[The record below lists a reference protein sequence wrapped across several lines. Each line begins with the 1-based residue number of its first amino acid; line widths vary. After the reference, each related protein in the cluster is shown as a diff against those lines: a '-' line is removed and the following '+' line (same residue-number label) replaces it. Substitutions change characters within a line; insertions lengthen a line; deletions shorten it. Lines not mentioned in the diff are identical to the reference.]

1 MLQLHHDA
9 GTASMVPHIV
19 LEELGLSYELIPV
32 NREQK
37 AHKTVQ
43 FLALNPNGLIPVL
56 VDKDFVLY
64 ETAAICL
71 YLADAYP
78 SEALLPALGSKE
90 RARCYQW
97 LIWLTNT
104 MQATLLLYFY
114 PERWADTPQAIAA
127 VKQAAQSK
135 ISAMLDQLDDELAR
149 HRQAWF
155 LGPRYSVLDA
165 YVLTLCRWT
174 RNMERPARSLANLG
188 PYLHRVLE
196 RPSVQRVFKQ
206 QALAQPWV

>member
-1 MLQLHHDA
+1 M
-9 GTASMVPHIV
+9 T
-19 LEELGLSYELIPV
+19 
-32 NREQK
+32 
-37 AHKTVQ
+37 T
-43 FLALNPNGLIPVL
+43 
-56 VDKDFVLY
+56 
-64 ETAAICL
+64 
-71 YLADAYP
+71 
-78 SEALLPALGSKE
+78 
-90 RARCYQW
+90 
-97 LIWLTNT
+97 LT
-104 MQATLLLYFY
+104 
-114 PERWADTPQAIAA
+114 
-127 VKQAAQSK
+127 
-135 ISAMLDQLDDELAR
+135 ISLDDELAR